1 MRSSGKLLLSLL
13 FFGAARA
20 PAQTLPHF
28 DHIIIVVQENRTPD
42 NLFGSGPSGTKCGIE
57 DPFEPGVDI
66 ENGGYGYVPQ
76 PNGGTQLQLICNTS
90 LPLSSWDANL
100 DTAKIIDPDHNYNSP
115 PPGQSIYG
123 WVADFHNGHQDGF
136 CHEYSNYAI
145 YGSTCPSYSFVQR
158 SDAQPYFDIATKYGF
173 ANYAFQTNE
182 GPSFEAHQFLFTGT
196 SAPVAPGKTNYLDF
210 VAENPPNFYDS
221 GCPLGPQN
229 NFPQWVDPT
238 GAEFKMNSYEC
249 YTHDSLV
256 TDAADCNNG
265 NHCDRGLVT
274 WAYYTPTPG
283 IIWDAPA
290 GIPEV
295 CYGQNQ
301 TNGTNPCG
309 GAEWS
314 HVILPDSPGHSDAP
328 IFDDLL
334 NCNLKQISWVI
345 PDVTWSDHPQD
356 KWTMNLGNVYG
367 PSWVGDIIDAVGG
380 GMKGSNCN
388 GLGSG
393 KYWTTEPT
401 LILVVW
407 DDWGGWFDH
416 IAPIAALQENPHTG
430 YTKCDPNSQ
439 WGCGYTSGFR
449 VPLLVVSPWTGTPTQ
464 NGYTGYVSGACG
476 APPLPLCPNKVPPYI
491 HDFGSILRF
500 TEYNFNMPLIYKDTN
515 YYADANAPDLQP
527 PGNIPLSDFFP
538 LPVNQPRPF
547 VSISTQKDFNYFRN
561 FHVYNPGWVPTG
573 PDDDN
578 AADQ

>member
-1 MRSSGKLLLSLL
+1 MKFAAKSLL
-13 FFGAARA
+13 FLMSLALTFAY
-20 PAQTLPHF
+20 AQTLPHF
-28 DHIIIVVQENRTPD
+28 QHIIIVVQENRTPD
-42 NLFGSGPSGTKCGIE
+42 NLFGAAGYPCGTE
-57 DPFEPGVDI
+57 VPFETGADI
-66 ENGGYGYVPQ
+66 ENGGYGDVPQ
-76 PNGGTQLQLICNTS
+76 SNNTVVYEPICNTS
-90 LPLSSWDANL
+90 LPLSSWDTNL
-100 DTAKIIDPDHNYNSP
+100 PVNLQTIIDPDHGY
-115 PPGQSIYG
+115 IG
-123 WVADFHNGHQDGF
+123 WGTDYDGGNLDGF
-136 CHEYSNYAI
+136 CHEYQNYSL
-145 YGSTCPSYSFVQR
+145 YLSTCPSYSFVQR
-158 SDAQPYFDIATKYGF
+158 SDAQPYVDIAANYGF
-173 ANYAFQTNE
+173 ANYMFQTNE

-210 VAENPPNFYDS
+210 VAENPTFYDS
-221 GCPLGPQN
+221 GCPLGLN
-229 NFPQWVDPT
+229 NSSNPRWVDPT
-238 GAEFKMNSYEC
+238 GTEFSMDYYEC

-256 TDAADCNNG
+256 TDAADCTK
-265 NHCDRGLVT
+265 NHCDRGTT
-274 WAYYTPTPG
+274 WNYYTPTAG

-345 PDVTWSDHPQD
+345 PDFTWSDHPQD
-356 KWTMNLGNVYG
+356 NWQTNLGNVYG

-416 IAPIAALQENPHTG
+416 VPPLKVIRSSDKNSCPPTKDNPNG
-430 YTKCDPNSQ
+430 
-439 WGCGYTSGFR
+439 WGCGYTYGFR

-464 NGYTGYVSGACG
+464 NGYTGYISGACG
-476 APPLPLCPNKVPPYI
+476 ASPLTPCPNNVPPFV

-500 TEYNFNMPLIYKDTN
+500 TEHNFTMPQIAPP

-538 LPVNQPRPF
+538 LPLNQPRPF
-547 VSISTQKDFNYFRN
+547 VPISTQKDFNYFRN